1 MKHGLVVGVIAAAA
15 LLGGCSQF
23 ERNVLPETAVTDDDA
38 ICRKAGETGSPA
50 YVACRRDRDV
60 AAAHA
65 SSTNAGLERAH
76 KGLADQMLSGQ

>member
-1 MKHGLVVGVIAAAA
+1 MRHGILFAAAVA
-15 LLGGCSQF
+15 LSLCGCAQF
-23 ERNVLPETAVTDDDA
+23 ERNTLPETAVTDDDA
-38 ICRKAGETGSPA
+38 ICRKTGEPGSPA

-76 KGLADQMLSGQ
+76 KGLTDRMLSGQ